1 MTRHENFCKQLEETY
16 DRLEKRRVF
25 PRERHEELVE
35 CLLISIAGSLAIIAD
50 TVNPEASEVKE

>member
-1 MTRHENFCKQLEETY
+1 MTRHENFYKNIGEVY
-16 DRLEKRRVF
+16 DRLEKKRVF